1 MTDFLTLARN
11 DLHILWRTGYVW
23 ATIVIFALLLLV
35 VSQVSRLEFAGFAE
49 LVAAIILFDTVLSP
63 VLVIGLMMLLE
74 RGEGSFIA
82 LAVTPV
88 SRWAYV
94 AARTATV
101 SVICASQMLL
111 LVLITYD
118 GALSPALLLAGLLG
132 VAAIASLLAFVAVA
146 PFDGLY
152 PFMLPMTGWIF
163 FLGAPGYGVLIGWD
177 PIWLEW
183 HPTAAPMVLL
193 EGGFAALSSGRLAY
207 GAVGTMAWLVF
218 GAVLAERALRRM
230 QLRAAG
236 G

>member
-1 MTDFLTLARN
+1 MKDFLTLAQN
-11 DLHILWRTGYVW
+11 DLRMLWRTGYVW
-23 ATIVIFALLLLV
+23 ATIVVFALLLLIA
-35 VSQVSRLEFAGFAE
+35 SQVARLEFAGFAE
-49 LVAAIILFDTVLSP
+49 LVAAIILFDAVLSP

-101 SVICASQMLL
+101 SAICASQMLL

-152 PFMLPMTGWIF
+152 PFMLPMIGWIF
-163 FLGAPGYGVLIGWD
+163 FLGAPGYAVLLGWD
-177 PIWLEW
+177 PLWFSW
-183 HPTAAPMVLL
+183 HPTAAPKVLL
-193 EGGFAALSSGRLAY
+193 EGAFAALPIGRLAY
-207 GAVGTMAWLVF
+207 GVVGTMAWLAL

-230 QLRAAG
+230 QLSAG
-236 G
+236 GR